1 MLLHPQ
7 AEGLNVNKCQQE
19 GGCKRGVEVR
29 GYRTTWP
36 QGLGW
41 PPRLAE
47 SCTTR
52 TSRYQGRFSSRRGNK
67 GARSTTA
74 AGRSF
79 RSQQRTY
86 FCLPDG

>member
-36 QGLGW
+36 QGLGLGASKE
-41 PPRLAE
+41 PTFAYPTARQEGRLRE
-47 SCTTR
+47 SLLAR
-52 TSRYQGRFSSRRGNK
+52 VWRGR
-67 GARSTTA
+67 
-74 AGRSF
+74 
-79 RSQQRTY
+79 
-86 FCLPDG
+86 